1 MTGLSS
7 VFAQVCAAHGGT
19 GDACLHRAAKAAVMR
34 TYADR
39 MTLDT
44 VREDRGKALPGWK
57 GTKHMTALQWSQV
70 HAWRMSQH
78 GLSPRFSSQ
87 DVVGAVT
94 RTAGIQAQVMSA
106 AELALCTRVEGLAP
120 RDVQAAI
127 FQDRTLVKTW
137 AMRGTLHLLAASELP
152 LYVAARDW
160 QQTARWSNYFTAF
173 GLTTSAQ
180 QEAFL
185 SAIPHV
191 LEQGPLTRKQLA
203 DAVASHTGIAQAR
216 DFILSESWGT
226 PLKPAAYRGDLCF
239 GPGQGKTATF
249 MNPRGSIGEWQPIEP
264 QQALAELA
272 RRYLWAYGP
281 ATSDDFRFWWGCGK
295 TLAKTLFHELSEE
308 VEEVEVEGWRAF
320 ALRATVPLMQSVEPV
335 EQIHLLPLFDAYT
348 IGAPPRGGEPLLA
361 PAYKSQV
368 FNQQGWAFA
377 VVLVNGSI
385 QGVWDYTIRR
395 SHIVVKV
402 NLFCSSTTAIRK
414 GIAAE
419 AERLGHLFE
428 KEVVL
433 EDESPSSPQL

>member
-1 MTGLSS
+1 
-7 VFAQVCAAHGGT
+7 
-19 GDACLHRAAKAAVMR
+19 
-34 TYADR
+34 
-39 MTLDT
+39 
-44 VREDRGKALPGWK
+44 
-57 GTKHMTALQWSQV
+57 LQWSQV

-216 DFILSESWGT
+216 DFMLSESWGT

-295 TLAKTLFHELSEE
+295 NLAKTLFHELSEE

>member
-1 MTGLSS
+1 MLGLCYESRR
-7 VFAQVCAAHGGT
+7 HE
-19 GDACLHRAAKAAVMR
+19 DACYH
-34 TYADR
+34 
-39 MTLDT
+39 MTQDT
-44 VREDRGKALPGWK
+44 VSEDRGKALPGWK
-57 GTKHMTALQWSQV
+57 GTKHMTALHWSQV

-87 DVVGAVT
+87 DVALAVT

-106 AELALCTRVEGLAP
+106 AELALCTRVEGLSP

-160 QQTARWSNYFTAF
+160 QLTASWSNYFAAF
-173 GLTTSAQ
+173 GLTTAAQ

-191 LEQGPLTRKQLA
+191 LEQGPLTRTQLA
-203 DAVASHTGIAQAR
+203 DAVVSHTGMAQAR
-216 DFILSESWGT
+216 DFMLSESWGT
-226 PLKPAAYRGDLCF
+226 PLKPSAYRGDLCF

-249 MNPRGSIGEWQPIEP
+249 MNPRGSIGEWYPIEP
-264 QQALAELA
+264 QLALAELA
-272 RRYLWAYGP
+272 RRYLRAYGP

-295 TLAKTLFHELSEE
+295 TLAKTLFQSLAEE
-308 VEEVEVEGWRAF
+308 VVEVEVEGWRAF

-385 QGVWDYTIRR
+385 QGVWTYTIRR

-419 AERLGHLFE
+419 AERLSHLFE
-428 KEVVL
+428 KKVVL
-433 EDESPSSPQL
+433 EEESPSSSQL

>member
-1 MTGLSS
+1 
-7 VFAQVCAAHGGT
+7 
-19 GDACLHRAAKAAVMR
+19 
-34 TYADR
+34 
-39 MTLDT
+39 
-44 VREDRGKALPGWK
+44 
-57 GTKHMTALQWSQV
+57 MTALQWSQV

-87 DVVGAVT
+87 DVALAVT
-94 RTAGIQAQVMSA
+94 RTAGIQAQVASA
-106 AELALCTRVEGLAP
+106 AELAMCTRVEGLSP

-127 FQDRTLVKTW
+127 FQDHTLVKTW
-137 AMRGTLHLLAASELP
+137 AMRGTLHLLSARELP
-152 LYVAARDW
+152 LYVAARNW
-160 QQTARWSNYFTAF
+160 QLNASWSNYFAEF
-173 GLTTSAQ
+173 GLETMAQ

-191 LEQGPLTRKQLA
+191 LEQGPLTRPQLA
-203 DAVASHTGIAQAR
+203 DAVASHTGMAQAR
-216 DFILSESWGT
+216 DFMLSESWGT

-249 MNPRGSIGEWQPIEP
+249 MNPRAWIEEWQPIPP

-295 TLAKTLFHELSEE
+295 TLAKSLFHSLVEEL
-308 VEEVEVEGWRAF
+308 EEVEVEGWRAF

-361 PAYKSQV
+361 AAYKSQV

-419 AERLGHLFE
+419 AERLSHLFE

-433 EDESPSSPQL
+433 EDESPSSSQL